1 MFQMYMGC
9 WKLQIETGK
18 SSFFNEIFTN
28 NCYNEIG
35 KESNAWLYEKND
47 NIITNNTKCSLYI

>member
-1 MFQMYMGC
+1 MYMGC

-28 NCYNEIG
+28 NCYNEIV

-47 NIITNNTKCSLYI
+47 NDITYNIKYSLYI

>member
-1 MFQMYMGC
+1 MGR

-18 SSFFNEIFTN
+18 SSFFNEIFIN

-47 NIITNNTKCSLYI
+47 NDITDNIKCNLYI